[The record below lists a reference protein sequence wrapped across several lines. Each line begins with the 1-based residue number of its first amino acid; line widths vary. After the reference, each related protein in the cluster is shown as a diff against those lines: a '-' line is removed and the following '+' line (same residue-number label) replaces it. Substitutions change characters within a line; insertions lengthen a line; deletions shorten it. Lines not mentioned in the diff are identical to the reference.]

1 MIDVYWLDDINVDVS
16 ANTSSGRVTIH
27 EPKKKSSSIPL
38 CNYFS
43 TGCGCVVGY
52 SQWNSYSTQR
62 KSFPVPVLT
71 SEVKSLLVGRS
82 QDKLQSP
89 MGQLTTH
96 KIMTGKNT
104 GGRLPLLR
112 WEAEEKWV
120 GGRLCIGF
128 SCRWWIFR
136 IGNICGWRL
145 LVFYVL
151 SLSKLRDLWVVKTS
165 KYAIHSPCRQ
175 WWV

>member
-1 MIDVYWLDDINVDVS
+1 MIDVYWLDDINVGVS

-27 EPKKKSSSIPL
+27 ETKKKSSSIPL
-38 CNYFS
+38 CNYFR

-62 KSFPVPVLT
+62 KSFPVPALT
-71 SEVKSLLVGRS
+71 SEVKSLLVVRS

-120 GGRLCIGF
+120 GGRLFKGF
-128 SCRWWIFR
+128 YF
-136 IGNICGWRL
+136 GGGWGGKEFQDWKYIWL
-145 LVFYVL
+145 DIAGILCSELEQTQGFL
-151 SLSKLRDLWVVKTS
+151 SS
-165 KYAIHSPCRQ
+165 
-175 WWV
+175 

>member
-1 MIDVYWLDDINVDVS
+1 MIDVYWLDDINVGVS

-27 EPKKKSSSIPL
+27 ETKKKSSSIPL
-38 CNYFS
+38 CNYFR

-52 SQWNSYSTQR
+52 SQLNSYSTQR

-71 SEVKSLLVGRS
+71 SEVKSLLVLRS

-104 GGRLPLLR
+104 GGSLPLLR

-151 SLSKLRDLWVVKTS
+151 SLSKLRDFWVVKTS

-175 WWV
+175 CWV

>member
-1 MIDVYWLDDINVDVS
+1 MWESLQTLVLVEYQSMSQKRNLVS
-16 ANTSSGRVTIH
+16 M
-27 EPKKKSSSIPL
+27 PL

-71 SEVKSLLVGRS
+71 SEVKSLLVLRS

-120 GGRLCIGF
+120 GGRLYIGF
-128 SCRWWIFR
+128 SCGWWIFQDLKYLWLE
-136 IGNICGWRL
+136 IAGILCPELEQTQG
-145 LVFYVL
+145 FL
-151 SLSKLRDLWVVKTS
+151 SS
-165 KYAIHSPCRQ
+165 
-175 WWV
+175 

>member
-1 MIDVYWLDDINVDVS
+1 MVRVDLFEQILPEPRKQVGGGMSLSVLWLAYLLKGHI
-16 ANTSSGRVTIH
+16 
-27 EPKKKSSSIPL
+27 PKPGPKGL
-38 CNYFS
+38 EFCFYFAILS
-43 TGCGCVVGY
+43 
-52 SQWNSYSTQR
+52 
-62 KSFPVPVLT
+62 VL
-71 SEVKSLLVGRS
+71 RS

-89 MGQLTTH
+89 MGPLTTH

-104 GGRLPLLR
+104 GGSLPVLR

-151 SLSKLRDLWVVKTS
+151 SLSKLRDFWVVKTC

-175 WWV
+175 CWV